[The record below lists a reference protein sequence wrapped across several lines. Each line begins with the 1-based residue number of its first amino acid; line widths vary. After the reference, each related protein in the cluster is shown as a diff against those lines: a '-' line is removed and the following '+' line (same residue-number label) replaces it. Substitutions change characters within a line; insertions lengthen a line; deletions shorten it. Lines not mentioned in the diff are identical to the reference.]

1 MYRHY
6 CIAQQHCCIIFD
18 RDRTAP
24 ADIAL
29 PDAID
34 SISDYTFAIGNEFS
48 SLRDDAVRETN
59 SVLEEFERIMGQSHS
74 YNPPIDAFR
83 EECEPFTVAQQV
95 ALETDSVL
103 LEFRKRFSS
112 DRAQ

>member
-1 MYRHY
+1 MLNN
-6 CIAQQHCCIIFD
+6 IVALFFD

-34 SISDYTFAIGNEFS
+34 SISDHTFAIGDEFS

-59 SVLEEFERIMGQSHS
+59 SVLDEFERIMGPIDS
-74 YNPPIDAFR
+74 YNPPIDAFC